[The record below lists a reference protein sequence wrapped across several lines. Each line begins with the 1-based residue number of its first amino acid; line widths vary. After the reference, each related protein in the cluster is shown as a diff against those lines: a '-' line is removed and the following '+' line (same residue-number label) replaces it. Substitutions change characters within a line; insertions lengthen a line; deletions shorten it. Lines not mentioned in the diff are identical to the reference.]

1 MSGRQGAGRR
11 GGRDNA
17 SSNNDLELEYLN
29 RILESLRKAKEFN
42 DEQVRLGQEILGLE
56 EEIKSSSAS
65 KSRSGSSPERHRRLD
80 DLYRKKLRNAES
92 EKKVHDEEDIVNNL
106 AILAT
111 MRSNDEPAPTRGSGH
126 GPKSRTKSQYQHRP
140 IIESDVSA
148 DASRGV
154 SPVETTAST
163 TGNPRV
169 DVLKR
174 QKSHNQ
180 RSSSVTS
187 QGRPPL
193 ATSLS
198 RDSVPISAAKET
210 PTSTVSEAEHV
221 LHKGIL
227 AERAGELKIGTE
239 VFYKYSKSVNDEYG
253 VGIQCII
260 KKIHQDRKP
269 IVYDVQDP
277 EPDAAS
283 GKQSVHK
290 AVARDLYPIPPAGR
304 NESDKAGVVFQ
315 PGTTVYARY
324 PDTDTFYRAKVVRGL
339 KGGDYTLRFEGEED
353 DTEKGVERRF
363 VLDTRMR

>member
-42 DEQVRLGQEILGLE
+42 DEQIRLGQEILSLE
-56 EEIKSSSAS
+56 EDIKTGSAS
-65 KSRSGSSPERHRRLD
+65 KSRSGSSPEQHRKLD
-80 DLYRKKLRNAES
+80 DLYRKKLRNAEA

-111 MRSNDEPAPTRGSGH
+111 MRSTDEPAPTRGSGH
-126 GPKSRTKSQYQHRP
+126 GPKSRTKSQHRP

-148 DASRGV
+148 EGSGGV
-154 SPVETTAST
+154 SPAETTGST

-169 DVLKR
+169 DALKR
-174 QKSHNQ
+174 QKSHSQ
-180 RSSSVTS
+180 RSSSVIS
-187 QGRPPL
+187 QGRPPISTNVSKEAAIAN
-193 ATSLS
+193 ATK
-198 RDSVPISAAKET
+198 DT
-210 PTSTVSEAEHV
+210 PTSAISESDNIH
-221 LHKGIL
+221 HRGIL
-227 AERAGELKIGTE
+227 AERAGELKMGTE
-239 VFYKYSKSVNDEYG
+239 VFYKYSRTVHDEYG

-260 KKIHQDRKP
+260 KKIHLDKKP

-277 EPDAAS
+277 EPDAS

-290 AVARDLYPIPPAGR
+290 ATAKDLYPIPPAGK
-304 NESDKAGVVFQ
+304 NESDKSGITFL
-315 PGTTVYARY
+315 PNTTVYARY